1 MRNHP
6 DYQGNSGILL
16 AVGVDLKTNK
26 QTKKRPPKTKKP
38 TLKNKTQSV
47 HGFLFCSNGT
57 QMSLLQDQGAS
68 STPPQEI
75 SQVFKD
81 SWLHRVVNLAV
92 RRTRP
97 LSEKLPD

>member
-16 AVGVDLKTNK
+16 AVGVDLKTNRPK
-26 QTKKRPPKTKKP
+26 NTPPKTKKP

-47 HGFLFCSNGT
+47 HWFLFCSNGT

-81 SWLHRVVNLAV
+81 SWQHRVVNLAV